1 MLTKIPL
8 KTMRFKL
15 LRRPDP
21 NTDDWHEWCTYSTSP
36 SDIKALCM
44 AIEEFA
50 CMGYR
55 LGQTLKVE
63 VLYD

>member
-21 NTDDWHEWCTYSTSP
+21 NTDDWHEWCTYEVSGIP
-36 SDIKALCM
+36 ALCRT
-44 AIEEFA
+44 IEEMS
-50 CMGYR
+50 CVGYKF
-55 LGQTLKVE
+55 GQTLKVE
-63 VLYD
+63 VLYG